1 MNSSLI
7 GALIMSTLTV
17 AMLVAVKVT
26 NNALNNLGNYPLS
39 VKEKR
44 YLEASGFN
52 EENIED
58 LNDFLKNNINY
69 YE

>member
-1 MNSSLI
+1 MISSLI
-7 GALIMSTLTV
+7 GAVIMSSLTV

-26 NNALNNLGNYPLS
+26 DNALNNLGNYPLS
-39 VKEKR
+39 VEEKE

-52 EENIED
+52 KENIDEF
-58 LNDFLKNNINY
+58 NDFLKTINY